1 MLKYVG
7 TYLMGVFMLAAIV
20 GCRQEPIVIE
30 TVTET
35 CEGGYP
41 LIFGYVNLGDTT
53 VKKIDLEAKCYRI
66 NVDTSSIVYRQ
77 YESLEFDPD
86 DQFPLSDSLIH
97 LQYPCATPGSWKWMF
112 VRIIQKNPDGTHI
125 RITTWELSTTD
136 WVYMYEPEDF
146 TEIFHWPDDTIRY
159 TKVYDWSPPG

>member
-7 TYLMGVFMLAAIV
+7 TYLMGVFMLAAFV

-112 VRIIQKNPDGTHI
+112 VKIIQK
-125 RITTWELSTTD
+125 
-136 WVYMYEPEDF
+136 
-146 TEIFHWPDDTIRY
+146 
-159 TKVYDWSPPG
+159 KPGWHPY